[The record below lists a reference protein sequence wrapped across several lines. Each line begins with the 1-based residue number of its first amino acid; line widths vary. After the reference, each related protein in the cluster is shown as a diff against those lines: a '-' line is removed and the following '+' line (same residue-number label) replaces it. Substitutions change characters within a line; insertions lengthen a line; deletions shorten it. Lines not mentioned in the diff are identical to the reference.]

1 MHTVERWCQ
10 TTTARRYGILGAS
23 SGGGP
28 GAEAPPRP
36 CPRPFHSGAGDSTAV
51 HVAAV
56 MENDA
61 GAVRELFERLD
72 RFVELMRFRN
82 FAIAPA
88 YCWPTGWAEP
98 GGSDS
103 PADPR

>member
-1 MHTVERWCQ
+1 
-10 TTTARRYGILGAS
+10 
-23 SGGGP
+23 
-28 GAEAPPRP
+28 
-36 CPRPFHSGAGDSTAV
+36 
-51 HVAAV
+51 

-61 GAVRELFERLD
+61 GAVRELIERLD

-88 YCWPTGWAEP
+88 CCWPDGRER